1 MADPLTEK
9 DLQQIND
16 NLAQLAVADDSIKR
30 AQQAG
35 LDVEIFKVQAREQR
49 AQLLKLKQTY
59 FPGQ

>member
-9 DLQQIND
+9 DLEQIND
-16 NLAQLAVADDSIKR
+16 NLTQLAVADDAIKR
-30 AQQAG
+30 AEQAG
-35 LDVEIFKVQAREQR
+35 LDVSTFKVQSRDQR